1 MSNFYEYQTKSV
13 QLLKDAEALL
23 TTRNAVSRAKAK
35 DFISMSKVY
44 AKLAENEAI
53 NDGGVVQIYKK

>member
-13 QLLKDAEALL
+13 QLLKNAEELL
-23 TTRNAVSRAKAK
+23 KTQNSAKRSRAKDIIEIAE
-35 DFISMSKVY
+35 VY

-53 NDGGVVQIYKK
+53 NDGGIVQIYKK